1 MLRSTLL
8 CLAGSLLVA
17 TGVTAQEP
25 GAQGDTPR
33 AMRREMMMQRIQAAD
48 ARLDKLVSEMN
59 RATGAKKVDARAAVI
74 NEMVARRKQMRAP
87 S

>member
-33 AMRREMMMQRIQAAD
+33 AMPREMMMQRIQAAD